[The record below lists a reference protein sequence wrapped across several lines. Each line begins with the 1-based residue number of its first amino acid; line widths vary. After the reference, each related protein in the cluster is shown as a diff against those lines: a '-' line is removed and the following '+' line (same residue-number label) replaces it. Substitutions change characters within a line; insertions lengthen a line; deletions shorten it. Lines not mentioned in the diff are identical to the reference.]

1 MKNLGEII
9 RNNKKQTKEDTGQKG
24 LIMYDFTVHL
34 LKKVTSGFDY
44 LVEPSSSTSN
54 CDDASSLANNA
65 PASVDSET
73 SARAIEQRRFL
84 MTELLETEATYIADL
99 EQCYAYIKQVL

>member
-1 MKNLGEII
+1 MPVLDP
-9 RNNKKQTKEDTGQKG
+9 RSRWLADNNYWNYIAD
-24 LIMYDFTVHL
+24 
-34 LKKVTSGFDY
+34 
-44 LVEPSSSTSN
+44 PSSSTAN